1 MFDIGFTEIL
11 LIGVVALIVIGPE
24 RLPHAARMTGA
35 FIGKI
40 KRTFSTIQVEME
52 QQVTDSQIREQL
64 KEQAEK
70 AGLTDIVH
78 SINDSAKSDSATSE
92 ISESDNSANDNPA
105 KKDDAKNVSTD
116 SKTENDKSN
125 TDS

>member
-40 KRTFSTIQVEME
+40 RRTFSTIQVEME

-70 AGLTDIVH
+70 AGLADIVH

-105 KKDDAKNVSTD
+105 NDNPAKKDDAKNVSTD
-116 SKTENDKSN
+116 SKTEND
-125 TDS
+125 